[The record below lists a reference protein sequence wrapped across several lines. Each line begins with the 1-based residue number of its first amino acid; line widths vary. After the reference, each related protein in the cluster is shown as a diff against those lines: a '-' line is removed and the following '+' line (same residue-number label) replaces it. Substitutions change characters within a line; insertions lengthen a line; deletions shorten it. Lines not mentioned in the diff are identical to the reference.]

1 VQKEIPWVDLDS
13 FWECFW
19 DLHCYG
25 IGRDMFIIRHSLLG
39 FGTEST
45 LDGCMGHIL
54 GYWMVWTGVF
64 YFVIAHKHSRSLN
77 SSILNR
83 VYICEVS
90 FSASLLGWWWW
101 RLLQGRGIAPLVRR
115 GQSLHRHFINQPT
128 EQSQIRPVF
137 VHRNLIRSLLPRFSI
152 PCNASLCT
160 GIVSLNS
167 SCCAFYRN
175 SPLTSSS

>member
-1 VQKEIPWVDLDS
+1 MQKEIPWVDLDS

-64 YFVIAHKHSRSLN
+64 YFFIAHKHSRSLN
-77 SSILNR
+77 SSILNQSTY
-83 VYICEVS
+83 VKFLSC
-90 FSASLLGWWWW
+90 FAALG
-101 RLLQGRGIAPLVRR
+101 GG
-115 GQSLHRHFINQPT
+115 GG
-128 EQSQIRPVF
+128 
-137 VHRNLIRSLLPRFSI
+137 
-152 PCNASLCT
+152 C
-160 GIVSLNS
+160 
-167 SCCAFYRN
+167 YRDGDR
-175 SPLTSSS
+175 TI